1 MKAVLLAEHGGP
13 EKLIFGEAPDPL
25 AGPGEI
31 VVDVHA
37 ASVNAADY
45 KVRLGGGAYSG
56 AGNLKFP
63 YILGRDF
70 SGLVAALGPGVGD
83 FAVGDAVFGV
93 MDAGIEGCYAE
104 KVKIAAA
111 IVAKKPERL
120 GHAEA
125 AAMALVGITAI
136 WALEDTAK
144 LKAGERILIQG
155 GAGGVAGF
163 AIQLAKH
170 LGAEVITTASAAN
183 HDYVKSLGAARV
195 IDYRAQDFTKEVA
208 QCDVVFDTVGGEV
221 QARSYAVLR
230 PGGRLVWIAPAPAG
244 FQPPRSDVQ
253 VLRPR
258 VARDRP
264 HLERIKELL
273 DAGAVWP
280 PAIARYPLEHAAAA
294 HRVSEGRHLQG
305 KLVLIVR

>member
-1 MKAVLLAEHGGP
+1 MKAILLTGHGGP
-13 EKLIFGEAPDPL
+13 ETLVYGDAPDPV
-25 AGPGEI
+25 AGRGEV

-56 AGNLKFP
+56 ASNLKFP
-63 YILGRDF
+63 HILGRDF
-70 SGLVAALGPGVGD
+70 SGRVAALGPEVTD
-83 FAVGDAVFGV
+83 FAVGDPVFGV

-104 KVKIAAA
+104 KIKIEAA
-111 IVAKKPERL
+111 IIARKPDRL
-120 GHAEA
+120 DDAEA
-125 AAMALVGITAI
+125 AAMALTSLTAI
-136 WALEDTAK
+136 WALEDTAR
-144 LKAGERILIQG
+144 LKRGETVLIQG

-163 AIQLAKH
+163 AIQLARH
-170 LGAEVITTASAAN
+170 IGATVVTTASARN
-183 HDYVKSLGAARV
+183 HDYVRGLGADRV
-195 IDYRAQDFTKEVA
+195 IDYTREDFTKAVSD
-208 QCDVVFDTVGGEV
+208 CDVVFDTVGGEV
-221 QARSYAVLR
+221 QARSYEVLK

-244 FQPPRSDVQ
+244 FQPPRRDVE

-264 HLERIKELL
+264 HLERMKELL
-273 DAGAVWP
+273 AAGAVRP
-280 PAIARYPLEHAAAA
+280 PSITRYPLKDAAEA